1 MMHTHF
7 RLVLVTAALAAAVV
21 PAAPAAAQTRDG
33 GDRRV
38 QRIQVDARVSMDVS
52 REIRAALR
60 EVSASVGAAVRD
72 VTREVT
78 REVARGLRDLPDI
91 RIDARLSGL
100 DGLDGLRGLDGLDGL
115 SGLDQDRSDWG
126 PSIDDRQT
134 KTLNIGATGTLELEN
149 FTGDITVTASSGRE
163 VSIDVIREARGRSQA
178 DARLGLERVVP
189 EINVTGTRATVRA
202 RYLDRPSNYNVSTD
216 FVVRAPAGTR
226 IVINSLRA
234 DVKVTGIRGA
244 LSVTTASGDVVLT
257 DVGAIESAKTANGD
271 VVIRGATSE
280 QALEAGSLN
289 GDVLLSDIKARR
301 ISANTVSGSIEVRN
315 VECESASLTTI
326 SGDVTY
332 AGHVARSG
340 RYELSTNSGDVHFR
354 PSGGSGYALEA
365 STFSGDIGGVTAVN
379 TNALQGNSRNRNSR
393 TRTVRTQVGDG
404 SATVTLQSF
413 SGDITV
419 RK

>member
-1 MMHTHF
+1 MMHTHLRF
-7 RLVLVTAALAAAVV
+7 ALVTAALAATAVR
-21 PAAPAAAQTRDG
+21 PAPAAAQSRD
-33 GDRRV
+33 
-38 QRIQVDARVSMDVS
+38 QRIRVDASVSVDVS
-52 REIRAALR
+52 REIRAALQD
-60 EVSASVGAAVRD
+60 VSASIRSVVRDVTRD

-78 REVARGLRDLPDI
+78 RGLRDLPDI
-91 RIDARLSGL
+91 RINARFEGFDGFGDLAAAAIADAMW
-100 DGLDGLRGLDGLDGL
+100 
-115 SGLDQDRSDWG
+115 DQDQSNWG

-134 KTLNIGATGTLELEN
+134 KTVNIGATGTLELEN

-189 EINVTGTRATVRA
+189 EISVTGTRATVRA
-202 RYLDRPSNYNVSTD
+202 RYLDRPANYNVSTD

-244 LSVTTASGDVVLT
+244 ISVTTASGDVVLT

-271 VVIRGATSE
+271 VVVRGATSE

-301 ISANTVSGSIEVRN
+301 ISANTVSGSIEARN

-365 STFSGDIGGVTAVN
+365 STFSGDIGGVPSSSTA
-379 TNALQGNSRNRNSR
+379 APRAMQGNSRNRNTR
-393 TRTVRTQVGDG
+393 TRTVRTQIGDG

-419 RK
+419 KK